1 MASRPSRLSAQYSRG
16 AKSLMGEA
24 ERRGISPEDFLPMEF
39 FDIREEVS
47 PKAPIKTLVKWGA
60 AVYAFFLVIFVALF
74 TLEITKVTKLSTT
87 TIVNAPSN
95 EGNIVCTPLSTFSGS
110 EDVQCQSSFAF
121 PNNNRFYM
129 ENDPYGEGQSG
140 FVTCGTMVRAT
151 KDMCDARV
159 AQLDVCNIY
168 AAAIEQHSEC
178 RANPGDG
185 SLKYLSWGED
195 EPKTI
200 RVEISLAKTN
210 QGLEGAQLF
219 NEFGPYPTGASVYSV
234 SENSLS
240 FGLAYQLGRNNESMV
255 TQDTCKVSSAWISK
269 CDEFLQ
275 NTCKRVGITSGPYAC
290 VETEENKPSFVEALG
305 TAYAN
310 LAFLQGLLLPIVAIV
325 MVKMGALGGQ
335 QEEKMQQVPPS
346 SPIHKKEIGDSV
358 ISVRGGDER
367 L

>member
-1 MASRPSRLSAQYSRG
+1 MSSRPNRLSSQYSKG

-39 FDIREEVS
+39 FDVREEIS
-47 PKAPIKTLVKWGA
+47 PKAEIKTLVKWGGIT
-60 AVYAFFLVIFVALF
+60 YAFFFLVFVALF
-74 TLEITKVTKLSTT
+74 TLEITKVTVLSTT
-87 TIVNAPSN
+87 TIVNSPST
-95 EGNIVCTPLSTFSGS
+95 EGNTVCTPLSTFSGS
-110 EDVQCQSSFAF
+110 EDVQCQSSFTF

-140 FVTCGTMVRAT
+140 FVTCGTMVRASRE
-151 KDMCDARV
+151 KCNSRV
-159 AQLDVCNIY
+159 TQLDVCNSY

-178 RANPGDG
+178 KVNPGDS

-200 RVEISLAKTN
+200 RVEISLAETN
-210 QGLEGAQLF
+210 NGLEGAQLF
-219 NEFGPYPTGASVYSV
+219 NEYGPYPNGGSVYTV

-240 FGLAYQLGRNNESMV
+240 FGLAYSLGRNNESMV

-269 CDEFLQ
+269 CDDFLQ
-275 NTCKRVGITSGPYAC
+275 NTCKRVGVTSGPYAC
-290 VETEENKPSFVEALG
+290 VESEESTPSFIEALG

-310 LAFLQGLLLPIVAIV
+310 MAFLQGLLLPIVAIV
-325 MVKMGALGGQ
+325 IVKMGANAGQ
-335 QEEKMQQVPPS
+335 QEERGVRQQVPPS
-346 SPIHKKEIGDSV
+346 SPIHKEVGNDK
-358 ISVRGGDER
+358 